1 MAKKTT
7 LDSASMAAKPLYN
20 EPCKLLLI
28 LKLFCNLNDEISV
41 YRVMA
46 SILYNFEFDSLT
58 LNVRSKLH
66 PPMIS

>member
-7 LDSASMAAKPLYN
+7 LDSASMSSKQLYN
-20 EPCKLLLI
+20 EPRKSRLI
-28 LKLFCNLNDEISV
+28 LILFCDKNDEISV

-46 SILYNFEFDSLT
+46 CILYNFEFDSFT

>member
-46 SILYNFEFDSLT
+46 AILYNFEFDS
-58 LNVRSKLH
+58 
-66 PPMIS
+66 